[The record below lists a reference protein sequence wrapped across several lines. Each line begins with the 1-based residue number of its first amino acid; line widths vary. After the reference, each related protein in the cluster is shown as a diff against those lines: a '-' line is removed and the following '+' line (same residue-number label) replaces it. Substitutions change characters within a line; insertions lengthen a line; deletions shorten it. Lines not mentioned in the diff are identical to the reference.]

1 MIARW
6 VSAEVIP
13 AGAVEE
19 LLQHLR
25 PLRQLGLLL
34 LLHSK
39 GQVQHHAKDLG
50 VDAPSLLIEVL
61 LLREL

>member
-6 VSAEVIP
+6 VSPEVFP
-13 AGAVEE
+13 AGALEE
-19 LLQHLR
+19 LLQRRR
-25 PLRQLGLLL
+25 PLRQLELLL

-39 GQVQHHAKDLG
+39 DQVRHHAKDLG

>member
-13 AGAVEE
+13 AGAVEG
-19 LLQHLR
+19 LLQRRR

-39 GQVQHHAKDLG
+39 DRVLHHAKDLG
-50 VDAPSLLIEVL
+50 VDAPSLLVKVL